1 MVLFHNSAVSNK
13 QIAIAELFKAI
24 TRPSFLFQVATRYLR
39 QGIGK
44 TQDT

>member
-13 QIAIAELFKAI
+13 QIAIVERLNVI
-24 TRPSFLFQVATRYLR
+24 IRPSFLFQVVTRHLR
-39 QGIGK
+39 QGFGK